1 MDVNNYVDSINIK
14 KLRNEFVQSI
24 LKDEEYKKKDDKKK
38 DIVKTCK
45 SYKEFCDIV
54 SVINMKPIKKYEEKV
69 TYEDYLNMNIS
80 TNNLDNLKK
89 KKNRLKFFSMNYL
102 ENNQKADQ
110 NYPLLNDNQSII
122 RKKIKQFLNILDK
135 NKNNYYKFIKF
146 NYNCDE
152 IKDVINFIK
161 NNWNI
166 FFEIDQVDVHN
177 NIINNEQINKKN
189 NFTFSNL
196 IHFFFNL
203 LKYWNE
209 EKLFLYFTH
218 EELKDINSNINIIF
232 QNVKNTKLP
241 SNEDHIINDIECY
254 IKSINL

>member
-1 MDVNNYVDSINIK
+1 MDINNYEHSINIK

-69 TYEDYLNMNIS
+69 TYEDYLNRNHS

-89 KKNRLKFFSMNYL
+89 KKNYLKFFSMNNL
-102 ENNQKADQ
+102 ENNQ
-110 NYPLLNDNQSII
+110 NEPLLNDSQSII
-122 RKKIKQFLNILDK
+122 QKKLKQFLNILDN
-135 NKNNYYKFIKF
+135 NKDNYYKFIKF

-152 IKDVINFIK
+152 IKDVIIFIK

-166 FFEIDQVDVHN
+166 FFEIDKIAVHN
-177 NIINNEQINKKN
+177 NTMDNEQMNKKRN
-189 NFTFSNL
+189 ITFSNL

-203 LKYWNE
+203 IKYWNE
-209 EKLFLYFTH
+209 EKLFLYFTS
-218 EELKDINSNINIIF
+218 EELKDINSNINTIA
-232 QNVKNTKLP
+232 QNLKNIKLS
-241 SNEDHIINDIECY
+241 SNEDHIINEITCY

>member
-1 MDVNNYVDSINIK
+1 MDINNYTDSMNIK

-69 TYEDYLNMNIS
+69 TYEDYVSMNHS
-80 TNNLDNLKK
+80 TNNLDKLKK
-89 KKNRLKFFSMNYL
+89 KKNHLKFFSINHL
-102 ENNQKADQ
+102 ENNQ
-110 NYPLLNDNQSII
+110 NYPLLNDSQSII
-122 RKKIKQFLNILDK
+122 QKKIKQFLNTLDN
-135 NKNNYYKFIKF
+135 NKDNYYKFIKF

-161 NNWNI
+161 NNWNA
-166 FFEIDQVDVHN
+166 FFEIDEVAVHK
-177 NIINNEQINKKN
+177 NIMNNEQMNKKKN
-189 NFTFSNL
+189 ITFSNL

-203 LKYWNE
+203 IKYWNE
-209 EKLFLYFTH
+209 EKLFLYFTPD
-218 EELKDINSNINIIF
+218 ELKDINSNINMIV
-232 QNVKNTKLP
+232 QNLKNIKLSP
-241 SNEDHIINDIECY
+241 NEDNIINDIVCY
-254 IKSINL
+254 IKSIDLST

>member
-1 MDVNNYVDSINIK
+1 MDINNYEHSMNIK

-69 TYEDYLNMNIS
+69 TYEDYVNINHS

-89 KKNRLKFFSMNYL
+89 KKNYLKFFSMNHL
-102 ENNQKADQ
+102 ENNH
-110 NYPLLNDNQSII
+110 NYPLLNDSQSII
-122 RKKIKQFLNILDK
+122 QKKIKQFLNMLDN
-135 NKNNYYKFIKF
+135 NKDNYYKFIKF

-152 IKDVINFIK
+152 IKDIIIFIK

-166 FFEIDQVDVHN
+166 FVETDEVAVHN
-177 NIINNEQINKKN
+177 IMDNEQVNKKRN
-189 NFTFSNL
+189 VTFLNL

-203 LKYWNE
+203 IKYWKE
-209 EKLFLYFTH
+209 EKLFLYFTS
-218 EELKDINSNINIIF
+218 EELKDINSNINIIV
-232 QNVKNTKLP
+232 QNFKNIKLS
-241 SNEDHIINDIECY
+241 SNEDLIINDIICY
-254 IKSINL
+254 IKSIDI

>member
-1 MDVNNYVDSINIK
+1 MDINNYEHSINIK

-69 TYEDYLNMNIS
+69 TYEDYLNMNHS

-89 KKNRLKFFSMNYL
+89 KKNYLKFFSMNHL
-102 ENNQKADQ
+102 ENNQNDL
-110 NYPLLNDNQSII
+110 LLNDSHPII
-122 RKKIKQFLNILDK
+122 QKKIKQFLNILDN
-135 NKNNYYKFIKF
+135 NKDNYYKFIKF

-152 IKDVINFIK
+152 IKDVIIFIK

-166 FFEIDQVDVHN
+166 FFEIDKVAIHN
-177 NIINNEQINKKN
+177 NIMDNEQMDKKKN
-189 NFTFSNL
+189 VTFSNL
-196 IHFFFNL
+196 LYFFFNL
-203 LKYWNE
+203 IKYWNE
-209 EKLFLYFTH
+209 EKLFLYFTAN
-218 EELKDINSNINIIF
+218 ELKDINSNINIIG
-232 QNVKNTKLP
+232 QNLKNIKLS
-241 SNEDHIINDIECY
+241 SNEDLIINDIISY
-254 IKSINL
+254 IKSIDL

>member
-1 MDVNNYVDSINIK
+1 MDINNYEHSMNIK

-69 TYEDYLNMNIS
+69 TYEDYLNMNHS

-89 KKNRLKFFSMNYL
+89 KKNYLKFFSMNHL
-102 ENNQKADQ
+102 ENNQND
-110 NYPLLNDNQSII
+110 PLLNDSQSII
-122 RKKIKQFLNILDK
+122 QKKIKQFLNILDN
-135 NKNNYYKFIKF
+135 NKDNYYKFIKF

-152 IKDVINFIK
+152 IKDVIIFIK

-166 FFEIDQVDVHN
+166 FFETDEVAVHN
-177 NIINNEQINKKN
+177 IMDNEQMNKKRN
-189 NFTFSNL
+189 VTFSNL

-203 LKYWNE
+203 IKYWNE
-209 EKLFLYFTH
+209 EKLFLYFTS
-218 EELKDINSNINIIF
+218 EELKDINSNINIIT
-232 QNVKNTKLP
+232 QNLKNIKLS
-241 SNEDHIINDIECY
+241 SNEDHIINEIICY
-254 IKSINL
+254 IKSIDL